1 MISRLCGD
9 AGKKLL
15 PQSSIILIF
24 TVRQTQTVMW
34 RAITCDCQMRLHCGA
49 YERLIC

>member
-34 RAITCDCQMRLHCGA
+34 RAITFRHVIVKCDCIAVRTSD
-49 YERLIC
+49 